1 MSEALQSTMRAV
13 LDDGGRSYNQAN
25 PVPTKTR
32 SGDLQ
37 LAAELTRMADIRA
50 GRGKQQEAE
59 SLYVRANTIRE
70 CLLADNDPLLLAGYC
85 DLALLYDSMQLHE
98 KSEPIYKK
106 IAAGWQRVGDAAG
119 DPMVARS
126 LNDLAAAYLAQGKF
140 GDAER
145 TYRQAQSALQGLYG
159 ADNAQVVDLK
169 EHTASL
175 AVERYLSK
183 QGHDGDQ
190 LLSACEAY
198 FELGL
203 FYQGQREYRQAAR
216 LFDRAVEQADLD
228 GGNTSSVFSLQA
240 ETAPD
245 ADHFRPHLASFA
257 HSIQAMATACLCQG
271 RYLES
276 EALSKR
282 ALVLNLRA
290 NGSEH
295 LLVARSLEQ
304 LAECF
309 VRTGKF
315 VRASAHFRKALAIKE
330 KFFGSSHR
338 EIATVLCALAK
349 SYLGQGNLIESEIV
363 LSRAVGILESS
374 GDLEG
379 FLAAEL
385 YNCIADMSNMK
396 GLSLQAHAFAS
407 KAMAITESLAAGGRS
422 QAKQT
427 PLASVKGDQT
437 GESLAGRPDL
447 SRIDGKLL
455 RLLAEGLDNSEL
467 AKLSSTSASAVNREL
482 SVLMQKLG
490 ELSGRSAQEFLRA
503 KLAI

>member
-1 MSEALQSTMRAV
+1 MSEALQSMMRAV
-13 LDDGGRSYNQAN
+13 LNDGGRANSQAN
-25 PVPTKTR
+25 PLTAKTQA
-32 SGDLQ
+32 GDLE
-37 LAAELTRMADIRA
+37 LAAELTRMADSRA
-50 GRGKQQEAE
+50 GCGKQLEAE

-70 CLLADNDPLLLAGYC
+70 RLLADNDPLLLAGYC
-85 DLALLYDSMQLHE
+85 DLALLYDAMQLYE

-140 GDAER
+140 GEAEQ
-145 TYRQAQSALQGLYG
+145 TYRQAQSALQALHG
-159 ADNAQVVDLK
+159 ADNAQVVDLL
-169 EHTASL
+169 ERIASL

-183 QGHDGDQ
+183 QGQDGEQ

-203 FYQGQREYRQAAR
+203 FYQGQREFRQAAR
-216 LFDRAVEQADLD
+216 LFNRAVEQAAL
-228 GGNTSSVFSLQA
+228 SSSNAASLFSLQSETVA
-240 ETAPD
+240 E
-245 ADHFRPHLASFA
+245 ADYLRPHLASFA

-282 ALVLNLRA
+282 ALVLNVRA

-309 VRTGKF
+309 VRSGKF
-315 VRASAHFRKALAIKE
+315 VRASAHFRKALSIKE
-330 KFFGSSHR
+330 KFFGQSHR
-338 EIATVLCALAK
+338 EIAGVLCALAK
-349 SYLGQGNLIESEIV
+349 SYLGQGDLIESEV
-363 LSRAVGILESS
+363 ALARAVGILENS

-379 FLAAEL
+379 TLAAEL
-385 YNCIADMSNMK
+385 FNCIADMSNMK
-396 GLSLQAHAFAS
+396 GLSDQAHAFAS
-407 KAMAITESLAAGGRS
+407 RAMVITETVAAGGRPL
-422 QAKQT
+422 AKQAH
-427 PLASVKGDQT
+427 PASSKGAQT
-437 GESLAGRPDL
+437 GDICGRQDL

-467 AKLSSTSASAVNREL
+467 AKLSSTSSSAVNREL

-490 ELSGRSAQEFLRA
+490 ELSGQSAQEFLRA